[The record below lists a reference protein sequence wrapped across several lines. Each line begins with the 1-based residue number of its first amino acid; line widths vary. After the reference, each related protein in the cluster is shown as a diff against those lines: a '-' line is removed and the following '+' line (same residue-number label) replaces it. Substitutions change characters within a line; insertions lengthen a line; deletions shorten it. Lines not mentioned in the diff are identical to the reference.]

1 MSKKLS
7 YILLFAVLSLFQ
19 NILAQSDPK
28 AKTVLDNALK
38 VYKTYP
44 SVSAKF
50 SQTIEVPNSKTTVR
64 NGQVFVKGDMYKIV
78 LPDQSIF
85 CDKKTVWT
93 YMKDLNEV
101 QINDYEPSAD
111 EITPTNIYSIYQT
124 DFFYML
130 GGIEN
135 IAEVPCQIVDL
146 TPKNKDKP
154 FFKVRIWIDKKSQLV
169 KQFKVFDRNGTRY
182 TYTVTSIN
190 TNAGLQD
197 TFFKFNAKDF
207 PSVHVED
214 LRF

>member
-1 MSKKLS
+1 MSNKLS
-7 YILLFAVLSLFQ
+7 NIVMFVALILIQQVY
-19 NILAQSDPK
+19 AQSDPK

-44 SVSAKF
+44 SISAKF
-50 SQTIEVPNSKTTVR
+50 SQSIESPNSKTTVKT
-64 NGQVFVKGDMYKIV
+64 GQVFVKADMYKII
-78 LPDQSIF
+78 LPDQSIY

-93 YMKDLNEV
+93 YVKELNEV

-124 DFFYML
+124 DFYYML

-135 IAEVPCQIVDL
+135 VAEMPCQVVDL
-146 TPKNKDKP
+146 TPKNKEKP
-154 FFKVRIWIDKKSQLV
+154 FFKVRIWIDKKTQLV
-169 KQFKVFDRNGTRY
+169 KQFKIFDRNGTRY

-197 TFFKFNAKDF
+197 TFFKFNTKDY
-207 PSVHVED
+207 PGVHVED

>member
-1 MSKKLS
+1 MCKNLS
-7 YILLFAVLSLFQ
+7 YIIVFFLLLLCQNAV
-19 NILAQSDPK
+19 AQSDPK

-50 SQTIEVPNSKTTVR
+50 SQTIEVPNSKATVKT
-64 NGQVFVKGDMYKIV
+64 GQVFVKGDMYKVV
-78 LPDQSIF
+78 LSDQSIF

-124 DFFYML
+124 DFYYML

-135 IAEVPCQIVDL
+135 VSDVPCQVVDL

-207 PSVHVED
+207 PGVHVED